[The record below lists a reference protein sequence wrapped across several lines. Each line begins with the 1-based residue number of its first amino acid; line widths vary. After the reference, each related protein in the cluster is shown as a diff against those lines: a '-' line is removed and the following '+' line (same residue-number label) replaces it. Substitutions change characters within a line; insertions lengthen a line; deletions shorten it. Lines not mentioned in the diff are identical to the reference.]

1 MLQPLPL
8 VRRAFKLLLAA
19 ALLLFTVFA
28 GAAADPVV
36 NFTKKDLD
44 ASYSAAKA
52 VKIQLSSEG
61 ISAAGSGVQISGNA
75 VRITASGTYL
85 IQGSLPNGQLIV
97 DAGDKDDVQLVLNGV
112 DLTSSGAA
120 ALYVNNADKVI
131 LTLAPGTVNRIA
143 DSSAS
148 TSELA
153 AEDVNAAVFSKDDL
167 TINGTGTLIVSG
179 NYRHGIVSKDDLKI
193 VSGTIQVT
201 TVGDG
206 IKGRDLIAVKGGQ
219 ITISAQQDGMQSNN
233 DSDPTRGLI
242 YIEAGTIDISAQLDG
257 IQAAADLYIKGGAIT
272 INSASADG
280 LKAGREIA
288 IDGGSITIDS
298 ADDAVHA
305 DSSLTINGGQIV
317 IERCYEGLESATIAI
332 NGGTIRIAGARDDG
346 INAAGGVDGAAVSLI
361 ITGGY
366 IFVSAEGDGIDC
378 NGDITMT
385 GGTVIVHG
393 PTGRGNAALDYNGH
407 FVIEGGLL
415 VAAGSAGMA
424 MAPSP
429 GSSQKTIAIT
439 FNNFPAHELVHLASA
454 DDLAPI
460 ITFKSSKPY
469 QSLVVSTPQIQADK
483 EYVVYQGGSST
494 GTEADGLFIDGVY
507 TPGTQIGTVAA
518 SQGQSR

>member
-201 TVGDG
+201 AVGDG

-280 LKAGREIA
+280 LKAGRK
-288 IDGGSITIDS
+288 
-298 ADDAVHA
+298 
-305 DSSLTINGGQIV
+305 SLST
-317 IERCYEGLESATIAI
+317 
-332 NGGTIRIAGARDDG
+332 
-346 INAAGGVDGAAVSLI
+346 AAA
-361 ITGGY
+361 
-366 IFVSAEGDGIDC
+366 
-378 NGDITMT
+378 
-385 GGTVIVHG
+385 
-393 PTGRGNAALDYNGH
+393 
-407 FVIEGGLL
+407 
-415 VAAGSAGMA
+415 
-424 MAPSP
+424 
-429 GSSQKTIAIT
+429 
-439 FNNFPAHELVHLASA
+439 
-454 DDLAPI
+454 
-460 ITFKSSKPY
+460 
-469 QSLVVSTPQIQADK
+469 
-483 EYVVYQGGSST
+483 
-494 GTEADGLFIDGVY
+494 
-507 TPGTQIGTVAA
+507 
-518 SQGQSR
+518 